1 MVPPGKHAL
10 QAYPITEQKI
20 RLQHLSIRHKAF
32 FFIDTYTGSYKEQK
46 RSRHAQ
52 PLSYYSP
59 NLTFNLET
67 PSASAYRSGSSTY
80 SPSFNTAL

>member
-1 MVPPGKHAL
+1 MVTPAKHAL

-52 PLSYYSP
+52 PLSMYYHY
-59 NLTFNLET
+59 LIRTLET
-67 PSASAYRSGSSTY
+67 SR
-80 SPSFNTAL
+80 